1 MDQINDNMTPAPLD
15 RDLILAFMSTVL
27 LSARIIAV
35 RGQPIPKAE
44 LLSCVQDAEVL
55 LAEVERR
62 GG

>member
-1 MDQINDNMTPAPLD
+1 MDQINDMTPAPLD

-27 LSARIIAV
+27 LAARIIAV

-44 LLSCVQDAEVL
+44 LATCVEEAEVL
-55 LAEVERR
+55 LSEVERR